1 MSNQEQNQNK
11 DNSGVLFKN
20 ANKTSDKQP
29 DYTGTVTVNGKEL
42 RIAAWENESKDKK
55 TKFLKLSVSDP
66 DSFNKNQQ
74 STQTQTNTQT
84 NNQSSSGNNQY
95 GDIFDNF

>member
-1 MSNQEQNQNK
+1 MSNQEQNQSK

-55 TKFLKLSVSDP
+55 TKFLKLSVTDP
-66 DSFNKNQQ
+66 DSFNKSQQ
-74 STQTQTNTQT
+74 STQTQNTQN

>member
-20 ANKTSDKQP
+20 ANKTNDKQP

-55 TKFLKLSVSDP
+55 TKFLKLSVTDP

-74 STQTQTNTQT
+74 PSQTQNTQA
-84 NNQSSSGNNQY
+84 NNQSNSGNNQY